1 MALADELERLRA
13 LHDGGELTDEEY
25 ARAKDAAIR
34 GPAPASVSDSDH
46 RDDDGVLGGMFG
58 GDGNSLG
65 GAANRYVNFQIVMA
79 AIGLIVFLVFACSV
93 LPNFNRPPGFGP

>member
-1 MALADELERLRA
+1 
-13 LHDGGELTDEEY
+13 
-25 ARAKDAAIR
+25 
-34 GPAPASVSDSDH
+34 
-46 RDDDGVLGGMFG
+46 MFG

-93 LPNFNRPPGFGP
+93 LPNFNRPPVFGP